1 MSTQYVLYR
10 AWYVLLFLG
19 MLTVDIW
26 NHQSQPPQKK
36 IKNWYM
42 YMNDNICSQRFI
54 FSNEKKINGYGLE
67 IEMFRYSYYYICLTV
82 LYFWVKILEFM
93 NAIQWVPHSIPFRCR
108 RRTGAITLVSLS
120 LNTYL
125 CKSNVLIL
133 SENPTVILYICNRT
147 YSFFGAFLFCY
158 LLASFHLNLYNLSFV
173 NKCNQNPT
181 IKIH

>member
-1 MSTQYVLYR
+1 MIIFVLRDLYL
-10 AWYVLLFLG
+10 V
-19 MLTVDIW
+19 M
-26 NHQSQPPQKK
+26 K
-36 IKNWYM
+36 
-42 YMNDNICSQRFI
+42 
-54 FSNEKKINGYGLE
+54 KKINGYGLE

>member
-1 MSTQYVLYR
+1 
-10 AWYVLLFLG
+10 
-19 MLTVDIW
+19 
-26 NHQSQPPQKK
+26 
-36 IKNWYM
+36 
-42 YMNDNICSQRFI
+42 MNDNICSQRFI
-54 FSNEKKINGYGLE
+54 FSNEKKNKWIWLGNWNVSL
-67 IEMFRYSYYYICLTV
+67 FLL
-82 LYFWVKILEFM
+82 LYLFNSFIFLGQNIRVYECNTMSSPLHPI
-93 NAIQWVPHSIPFRCR
+93 RCR